1 MISEFELLS
10 SVFTSFLFSLDLEP
24 FNLASTFFLNISF
37 KSSAFLL
44 VTTSVVRSLSVMP
57 LISHNR
63 DHQNVRTNIFTK
75 VYFKTSF
82 FKLSFKLPIYIL
94 ILAKGQVFVIKTI
107 YVIFTDFQ
115 TIPMESAYIFRPCAL
130 KSMRNGSF
138 KRLYG
143 FPQKISLFNIRQI
156 FGKNINSVFFRHS
169 FSKKMQEGNF
179 YFFLI
184 KCYKTDVSEKF
195 PEISDQVCTATNQQT
210 KWRQMTAKLNC
221 YV

>member
-115 TIPMESAYIFRPCAL
+115 TIPVESFHLLKGAYIFRPCAL
-130 KSMRNGSF
+130 KSIRNGSF

-143 FPQKISLFNIRQI
+143 SPLKISLFNIRQI

-179 YFFLI
+179 YFF
-184 KCYKTDVSEKF
+184 
-195 PEISDQVCTATNQQT
+195 
-210 KWRQMTAKLNC
+210 
-221 YV
+221 